1 MGTITLESVLNRSP
15 LISPSTRDVEILSTT
30 RDIAEYDR
38 ELPKHEKIHAVYLQD
53 DLVDQLLTMAKKRAK
68 KVKFTKEDWSTIAV
82 MDVQLIEKSLCA
94 GLPGVIN
101 SESDIQTLL
110 QIKFIGPALRGI
122 VMEKLSK
129 DTDRRPGSTKP
140 VIQPVI
146 SSGPNF
152 KQLPV
157 LDNVLFDYVTEEDI
171 GKDGKWWIE
180 KARCTIEYK
189 GPKVMENMDLRLL
202 IKLCE
207 KPIVSNKFRAAHFI
221 HPNKEGNIS
230 YDTYGKVST
239 QVCKTNILS

>member
-110 QIKFIGPALRGI
+110 QLKFIGPALRGI
-122 VMEKLSK
+122 VMERLSK
-129 DTDRRPGSTKP
+129 GTDRRLGSTRP
-140 VIQPVI
+140 RIQPVI

-152 KQLPV
+152 KDLPIP
-157 LDNVLFDYVTEEDI
+157 DNVLFDYVTEEDI

-202 IKLCE
+202 VKFC
-207 KPIVSNKFRAAHFI
+207 KNPIVSNTFRAARFI
-221 HPNKEGNIS
+221 HPNKESDIS

>member
-1 MGTITLESVLNRSP
+1 MGTITLKSILKRSP
-15 LISPSTRDVEILSTT
+15 LINPKTRDVEMLSTT

-38 ELPKHEKIHAVYLQD
+38 KLPEHEKIHAVYLQD
-53 DLVDQLLTMAKKRAK
+53 DLVDQLLPMAEERAK
-68 KVKFTKEDWSTIAV
+68 KVKFTKKDWSTIAV
-82 MDVQLIEKSLCA
+82 MDVRLLEESLCA

-122 VMEKLSK
+122 VMERLSK
-129 DTDRRPGSTKP
+129 VTNRRPGSTKP
-140 VIQPVI
+140 RIQPVI

-152 KQLPV
+152 KQLPIP
-157 LDNVLFDYVTEEDI
+157 DNVLFDYVTEEDI
-171 GKDGKWWIE
+171 EKDGKWWIE
-180 KARCTIEYK
+180 KAKCVIEYK
-189 GPKVMENMDLRLL
+189 GPKVMEKMGLDILAD
-202 IKLCE
+202 LCE

-239 QVCKTNILS
+239 QVCRTSILS